1 MPVPRLLLSDD
12 LLVTSDLPAQ
22 ALARHLALQLPP
34 AAGTTLIGAMRQLLE
49 HGVHP
54 TDLDLA
60 GRTPW
65 QAIDLL
71 GRAAGLPDDAR
82 AAAAAAA
89 REDVARSLFLLDPA
103 DRLRTLLDRL
113 QPDEVV
119 VVVTDNP
126 SDAAALVAAVELSDQ
141 VHGYAA
147 AGTAADPSAV
157 ALAASWP
164 GLLALTAAA
173 GGRTGLIDR
182 FGTGPGSPTWR
193 AAGPDELFS
202 MLEAAL

>member
-65 QAIDLL
+65 QAIELL

-103 DRLRTLLDRL
+103 DRLRTLLNRL
-113 QPDEVV
+113 QPDEV

-126 SDAAALVAAVELSDQ
+126 SDAAALVAAVELADQ
-141 VHGYAA
+141 VHRYAA

-157 ALAASWP
+157 ALAATWP
-164 GLLALTAAA
+164 GLLAQSAAT